1 MLTAVDKRS
10 MAAVSMAVPLA
21 AAAAV
26 AAVAEVVVVVA
37 AAAAAAAVLDIVVA
51 ADLLLPYAPPSS
63 SLCSIAES
71 TLVSF
76 AGNTSERMSREPVE
90 G

>member
-10 MAAVSMAVPLA
+10 MAVMSVA
-21 AAAAV
+21 ALPAAGAAV
-26 AAVAEVVVVVA
+26 AGVVVEA
-37 AAAAAAAVLDIVVA
+37 AAAAAAAVDIVVA
-51 ADLLLPYAPPSS
+51 ADLLLPSAPPSS

-76 AGNTSERMSREPVE
+76 AGNTSGRTLRELEE